1 MFNHEGLP
9 AGNFGL
15 GQGPMP
21 DGSSH
26 YGKGGYVGGSAPR
39 PSQPQP
45 PSQTFFPFPS
55 AVKSEYSLEG
65 PSAPDSSQTKGWYAF
80 TAPPP
85 PAEAGQAAAP
95 HNLHLMPPKE
105 EDSSCSSP
113 SSSSSGA
120 PERDLRETVV
130 PEAKYC
136 ARPGPAYYAPAWT
149 GPFWPGLGSSSSV
162 PSGPLPGPPLP
173 PHPLQALGSFSGPRP
188 LYPAPLQQ
196 PQAGLGNGSGNS
208 IGGSSNNVSSSNVS
222 SSVSSTSGSSGA
234 ASEEGIPSS
243 DSGEE
248 DTPTSEELELFAK
261 ELKHKRIS
269 LGFTQADV
277 GMALGTLYGKMF
289 SQTTIC
295 RFEALQLSFKNM
307 CKLKPLLQRW
317 LQAVENTDNP
327 QEALAVPCPPQM
339 CSMEQVL
346 AQARKRKRRTSIET
360 SVKGTLEGFF
370 RRCGKPTP
378 QQICD
383 LAEELHL
390 DKDVVRVWFCNRRQK
405 GKRLLLPYGE
415 DAEALPYELA
425 PGTAL
430 VLPTAAVPQ
439 NYAAPP
445 PPVAPALYM
454 PAFPKGE
461 PCIPGMPMPNGGL

>member
-9 AGNFGL
+9 PGNFSL
-15 GQGPMP
+15 GQGTMP

-26 YGKGGYVGGSAPR
+26 Y
-39 PSQPQP
+39 
-45 PSQTFFPFPS
+45 

-65 PSAPDSSQTKGWYAF
+65 PSTPDSSQNKGWYAF
-80 TAPPP
+80 SVPPP
-85 PAEAGQAAAP
+85 PTEAGQASAS

-120 PERDLRETVV
+120 PERDLRETII

-136 ARPGPAYYAPAWT
+136 ARLGPAYYAPAWT
-149 GPFWPGLGSSSSV
+149 GPFWPGLGSSGSV
-162 PSGPLPGPPLP
+162 PTGALPGPPLP
-173 PHPLQALGSFSGPRP
+173 SHPLQALGTFPGPRP

-196 PQAGLGNGSGNS
+196 PQPGLGSS
-208 IGGSSNNVSSSNVS
+208 SGSSSSSSSHVSSSNVS

-327 QEALAVPCPPQM
+327 QE
-339 CSMEQVL
+339 
-346 AQARKRKRRTSIET
+346 
-360 SVKGTLEGFF
+360 
-370 RRCGKPTP
+370 
-378 QQICD
+378 
-383 LAEELHL
+383 
-390 DKDVVRVWFCNRRQK
+390 VVRVWFCNRRQK

-415 DAEALPYELA
+415 DGEALPYELA

-445 PPVAPALYM
+445 PAVPPALYM
-454 PAFPKGE
+454 STFPKGE
-461 PCIPGMPMPNGGL
+461 PCIPGMPMPNGGI

>member
-9 AGNFGL
+9 PGNFSL
-15 GQGPMP
+15 GQGTMP
-21 DGSSH
+21 DGSSQ
-26 YGKGGYVGGSAPR
+26 Y
-39 PSQPQP
+39 
-45 PSQTFFPFPS
+45 

-65 PSAPDSSQTKGWYAF
+65 PSTPDSSQTKGWYAF
-80 TAPPP
+80 SAPPP
-85 PAEAGQAAAP
+85 PAEAGQASAS
-95 HNLHLMPPKE
+95 HNLHLMPSKE

-136 ARPGPAYYAPAWT
+136 AHPGPTYYAPAWT
-149 GPFWPGLGSSSSV
+149 GPFWPGLGSSGSV
-162 PSGPLPGPPLP
+162 PTGALPGTPLP
-173 PHPLQALGSFSGPRP
+173 PHPLQALGTFPGPRP
-188 LYPAPLQQ
+188 LYPASVQQ
-196 PQAGLGNGSGNS
+196 PQPGLGSSGGTSSGS
-208 IGGSSNNVSSSNVS
+208 VSSSNVS

-327 QEALAVPCPPQM
+327 QE
-339 CSMEQVL
+339 
-346 AQARKRKRRTSIET
+346 
-360 SVKGTLEGFF
+360 
-370 RRCGKPTP
+370 
-378 QQICD
+378 
-383 LAEELHL
+383 
-390 DKDVVRVWFCNRRQK
+390 VVRVWFCNRRQK

-415 DAEALPYELA
+415 DGEALPYELA

-445 PPVAPALYM
+445 PPEPPALYM
-454 PAFPKGE
+454 STFPKGE
-461 PCIPGMPMPNGGL
+461 PCIPGMPMPNGGI

>member
-1 MFNHEGLP
+1 
-9 AGNFGL
+9 
-15 GQGPMP
+15 MP
-21 DGSSH
+21 DGSSQ
-26 YGKGGYVGGSAPR
+26 YGKGGYIGGSTPR

-45 PSQTFFPFPS
+45 SSQSFFTFPS

-65 PSAPDSSQTKGWYAF
+65 PSTPDSSQTKGWYAF
-80 TAPPP
+80 SAPPP
-85 PAEAGQAAAP
+85 PAEAGQASAS
-95 HNLHLMPPKE
+95 HNLHLMPSKE

-136 ARPGPAYYAPAWT
+136 AHPGPTYYAPAWT
-149 GPFWPGLGSSSSV
+149 GPFWPGLGSSGSV
-162 PSGPLPGPPLP
+162 PTGALPGTPLP
-173 PHPLQALGSFSGPRP
+173 PHPLQALGTFPGPRP
-188 LYPAPLQQ
+188 LYPASVQQ
-196 PQAGLGNGSGNS
+196 PQPGLGSSGGTSSGS
-208 IGGSSNNVSSSNVS
+208 VSSSNVS

-327 QEALAVPCPPQM
+327 QEM

-415 DAEALPYELA
+415 DGEALPYELA

-445 PPVAPALYM
+445 PPEPPALYM
-454 PAFPKGE
+454 STFPKGE
-461 PCIPGMPMPNGGL
+461 PCIPGMPMPNGGI

>member
-9 AGNFGL
+9 PGNFSL
-15 GQGPMP
+15 GQGTMP

-26 YGKGGYVGGSAPR
+26 YGKSGYVGGSAPR

-45 PSQTFFPFPS
+45 QSQTFFTFPS

-65 PSAPDSSQTKGWYAF
+65 PSTPDSSQTKGWYAF
-80 TAPPP
+80 SAPPP
-85 PAEAGQAAAP
+85 PAEAGQVSAS

-120 PERDLRETVV
+120 PDRDLRET
-130 PEAKYC
+130 EAKYC
-136 ARPGPAYYAPAWT
+136 AHPGPAYYAPAWT
-149 GPFWPGLGSSSSV
+149 GPFWPGLGSSGSV
-162 PSGPLPGPPLP
+162 PTGALPGPPLP
-173 PHPLQALGSFSGPRP
+173 PHPLQALGTFPGPRP

-196 PQAGLGNGSGNS
+196 PQPGLGSSSSSS
-208 IGGSSNNVSSSNVS
+208 IGSSSSIVSSSNVS

-327 QEALAVPCPPQM
+327 QEM

-415 DAEALPYELA
+415 DGEALPYELA

-445 PPVAPALYM
+445 PPVPPALYM
-454 PAFPKGE
+454 STFPKGE
-461 PCIPGMPMPNGGL
+461 PCIPGMPMPNGGI

>member
-9 AGNFGL
+9 PGNFGL
-15 GQGPMP
+15 GQGSMP
-21 DGSSH
+21 DASSH
-26 YGKGGYVGGSAPR
+26 YSKGGYVGGSAAR

-80 TAPPP
+80 AAPPP

-95 HNLHLMPPKE
+95 HNLHLLPPKE

-120 PERDLRETVV
+120 PERDLRDTVV

-162 PSGPLPGPPLP
+162 PSAALPGPPLP

-196 PQAGLGNGSGNS
+196 PQAGLGNSSGNNS
-208 IGGSSNNVSSSNVS
+208 SSSGSSNVSSSNVS

-234 ASEEGIPSS
+234 ASEEGVPSS

-327 QEALAVPCPPQM
+327 QE
-339 CSMEQVL
+339 
-346 AQARKRKRRTSIET
+346 
-360 SVKGTLEGFF
+360 
-370 RRCGKPTP
+370 
-378 QQICD
+378 
-383 LAEELHL
+383 
-390 DKDVVRVWFCNRRQK
+390 VVRVWFCNRRQK

-415 DAEALPYELA
+415 EAEALPYELA

>member
-9 AGNFGL
+9 PGNFGL

-105 EDSSCSSP
+105 EDSSCASP

-162 PSGPLPGPPLP
+162 PSGALPGPPLP

-196 PQAGLGNGSGNS
+196 PQAGLGNSSANTS
-208 IGGSSNNVSSSNVS
+208 GSSNNVSSSNVS

-461 PCIPGMPMPNGGL
+461 PCLPGMPMPNGGL

>member
-9 AGNFGL
+9 PGNFGL
-15 GQGPMP
+15 GQGSMP
-21 DGSSH
+21 DASSH
-26 YGKGGYVGGSAPR
+26 YSKGGYVGGSAAR

-80 TAPPP
+80 AAPPP

-95 HNLHLMPPKE
+95 HNLHLLPPKE

-120 PERDLRETVV
+120 PERDLRDTVV

-162 PSGPLPGPPLP
+162 PSAALPGPPLP

-196 PQAGLGNGSGNS
+196 PQAGLGNSSGNNS
-208 IGGSSNNVSSSNVS
+208 SSSGSSNVSSSNVS

-234 ASEEGIPSS
+234 ASEEGVPSS

-327 QEALAVPCPPQM
+327 QEM

-415 DAEALPYELA
+415 EAEALPYELA

>member
-9 AGNFGL
+9 PGNFSL
-15 GQGPMP
+15 GPGTMP
-21 DGSSH
+21 HGSSH
-26 YGKGGYVGGSAPR
+26 YGKGGYIGESAPR
-39 PSQPQP
+39 PSQPP
-45 PSQTFFPFPS
+45 AQTFFTFPS
-55 AVKSEYSLEG
+55 AVKSEYNLEG

-80 TAPPP
+80 SVPQP
-85 PAEAGQAAAP
+85 PAEARQASTS
-95 HNLHLMPPKE
+95 HSLHLMPPKE

-113 SSSSSGA
+113 SSSSGG
-120 PERDLRETVV
+120 PEWDLRETGI

-136 ARPGPAYYAPAWT
+136 ARLGPTYYTPART
-149 GPFWPGLGSSSSV
+149 GPFWPGLGSSGSV
-162 PSGPLPGPPLP
+162 PTGALPGPPLP
-173 PHPLQALGSFSGPRP
+173 PHPLQALGTFPGPRP

-196 PQAGLGNGSGNS
+196 PQSGLGSSSGNS
-208 IGGSSNNVSSSNVS
+208 NST
-222 SSVSSTSGSSGA
+222 TSGSSGA

-261 ELKHKRIS
+261 ELKHKHIS

-277 GMALGTLYGKMF
+277 GMALGTPYGKMF

-295 RFEALQLSFKNM
+295 RFGALQLSFKNM

-327 QEALAVPCPPQM
+327 QE
-339 CSMEQVL
+339 
-346 AQARKRKRRTSIET
+346 
-360 SVKGTLEGFF
+360 
-370 RRCGKPTP
+370 
-378 QQICD
+378 
-383 LAEELHL
+383 
-390 DKDVVRVWFCNRRQK
+390 VVRVWFCNRRQK

-415 DAEALPYELA
+415 DGKALPYKLS

-439 NYAAPP
+439 NYAAPRHLCP
-445 PPVAPALYM
+445 PPPALYM
-454 PAFPKGE
+454 STFPKGK
-461 PCIPGMPMPNGGL
+461 PCIPCMPMPNGGI

>member
-9 AGNFGL
+9 PGSFSL
-15 GQGPMP
+15 GQGMTP
-21 DGSSH
+21 DGPSH

-45 PSQTFFPFPS
+45 PAQTFFTFPS

-65 PSAPDSSQTKGWYAF
+65 PSTPDSSQTKGWYAF
-80 TAPPP
+80 SAPPP
-85 PAEAGQAAAP
+85 PAEAGQVSAS

-120 PERDLRETVV
+120 PERDLRETIV

-136 ARPGPAYYAPAWT
+136 AHPGPAYYAPAWT
-149 GPFWPGLGSSSSV
+149 GPFWPGLGSSGSV
-162 PSGPLPGPPLP
+162 PTGALPGPPLP
-173 PHPLQALGSFSGPRP
+173 PHPLQALGTFPGPRP

-196 PQAGLGNGSGNS
+196 PQPGLGSSSSSSSS
-208 IGGSSNNVSSSNVS
+208 IVSSSNVS

-327 QEALAVPCPPQM
+327 QE
-339 CSMEQVL
+339 
-346 AQARKRKRRTSIET
+346 
-360 SVKGTLEGFF
+360 
-370 RRCGKPTP
+370 
-378 QQICD
+378 
-383 LAEELHL
+383 
-390 DKDVVRVWFCNRRQK
+390 VVRVWFCNRRQK

-415 DAEALPYELA
+415 DGEALPYELA

-445 PPVAPALYM
+445 PPVPPALYM
-454 PAFPKGE
+454 STFPKGE
-461 PCIPGMPMPNGGL
+461 PCLPGMPMPNGGI